1 MSTELIDQHGVMA
14 AMMVLRQTV
23 PGEHPE
29 ISEGT
34 AQIWYAALAAYS
46 TNVVMTAAMEWAGTR
61 YPSRQEFV
69 EAVRMTRRVQREG
82 QAALALTGIEPGQR
96 CPECDGAGWKLVSQ
110 APWTVIACPAGCLP
124 PLPARQRALVAYKAR
139 SERAKGDPQRP
150 AVTGEVIEAT
160 HRIQGERDF

>member
-1 MSTELIDQHGVMA
+1 MDQKGVMA
-14 AMMVLRQTV
+14 ALMILRQTV

-29 ISEGT
+29 ISENT
-34 AQIWYAALAAYS
+34 AAIWYAALAAYP
-46 TNVVMTAAMEWAGTR
+46 TNVVMASAMDWAGAR
-61 YPSRQEFV
+61 FPSRIEFLD
-69 EAVRMTRRVQREG
+69 AVKLTRRVQREG
-82 QAALALTGIEPGQR
+82 QAALALAGVEPGQR
-96 CPECDGAGWKLVSQ
+96 CPECDGAGWRLVSQ

-139 SERAKGDPQRP
+139 SDRAKGEPQRP